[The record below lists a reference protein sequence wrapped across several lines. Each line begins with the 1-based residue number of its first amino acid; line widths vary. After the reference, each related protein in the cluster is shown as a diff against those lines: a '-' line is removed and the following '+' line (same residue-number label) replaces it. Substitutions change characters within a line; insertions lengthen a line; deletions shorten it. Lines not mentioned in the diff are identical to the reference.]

1 MTDKSTTAP
10 FLQEPEIASPAPSP
24 GLPKIPLSC
33 LYWRGH
39 SALPMAGLQ
48 EPLLIL
54 SPPQA
59 AVGTEVL
66 GSQSSCPDA
75 AGPHSILRPSQQGGS
90 VFTCCD
96 HSPLSLMLVT
106 CTAHLHGHLK
116 HSPWVLCFF
125 PGLTSISDLCTC
137 HCCFICCCIPGSQI

>member
-75 AGPHSILRPSQQGGS
+75 AGPHPILCPSQQGGS
-90 VFTCCD
+90 VFTCWTD
-96 HSPLSLMLVT
+96 HSPPPWT
-106 CTAHLHGHLK
+106 PQ

-125 PGLTSISDLCTC
+125 PGLTSISDLCTW